1 MAIELTDDEKK
12 LFIEELTRLNNITN
26 TLWQQGLDHNF
37 STMSHTEIGVNIFDN
52 NQKIKN
58 ITSIL
63 PGVFRKT
70 NNVIKNSNNQPQY
83 AKVQLNSQR
92 NFRNFMSLK

>member
-26 TLWQQGLDHNF
+26 NLWQQGLDHNF
-37 STMSHTEIGVNIFDN
+37 STMSHTELGVNIFDN
-52 NQKIKN
+52 NQKRKN

-63 PGVFRKT
+63 PGVF
-70 NNVIKNSNNQPQY
+70 SNNKVNTVGNSPQY